1 MSTIEITTAQ
11 KVTIE
16 YELATFRDRVIA
28 FLIDQII
35 LFVIL
40 FVFIFLVNETFGF
53 PSNYLFLIVVTPI
66 YVFYSPFSEILLDG
80 QTLGKKVVGIKI
92 VKLMGREPTNIDYLT
107 RWAFRLI
114 DIYLSAGII
123 SAMLVNSSSKAQ
135 RLGGITSNTVLI
147 KIKFY
152 FRFRLED
159 IENISSINNYQP
171 YFYEV
176 KKLNEEDILLIK
188 QALTRS
194 LRYDNQAHRK
204 LVQELV
210 NNLVNQLD
218 LEIMPRNNIE
228 FLKTLIRDYIVLTR

>member
-1 MSTIEITTAQ
+1 MPTIEITTAQ

-28 FLIDQII
+28 FLMDQLI
-35 LFVIL
+35 LLVLIS
-40 FVFIFLVNETFGF
+40 VFTFLVNEIFGF
-53 PSNYLFLIVVTPI
+53 SSIFLFLMVTPI

-80 QTLGKKVVGIKI
+80 QTLGKRVVGIKT
-92 VKLMGREPTNIDYLT
+92 VKLTGREPSNIDYLT

-135 RLGGITSNTVLI
+135 RLGDITSNTVII

-152 FRFRLED
+152 SRFRLED
-159 IENISSINNYQP
+159 IENISSIESYQP

-176 KKLNEEDILLIK
+176 KKLNEEDVLLIK
-188 QALTRS
+188 QTLSRS
-194 LRYDNQAHRK
+194 LRYDNQAHRE
-204 LVQELV
+204 LIQELV
-210 NNLVNQLD
+210 NNLVNQLELD
-218 LEIMPRNNIE
+218 IMPRNNIE